1 MRSLVVYESWFGNT
15 RRVAE
20 EIADV
25 LAVEG
30 EVDVLSVD
38 DPLPSLDEIDLIV
51 LGAPTHVHGLSSGR
65 SREAALEQGGQGG
78 RSGTGVRGWIDR
90 LPDGCGVKFAVFDTR
105 AQKPVWLVGSA
116 AHGMARRLRRRG
128 CLPAVEPASFFVG
141 GTPGPLV
148 EGELER
154 AREWARM
161 LVNEVM
167 RPAVMI

>member
-30 EVDVLSVD
+30 EVEVLSVD
-38 DPLPSLDEIDLIV
+38 DPLPSLEGIDLIV

-65 SREAALEQGGQGG
+65 SREAALEQGRQGG
-78 RSGTGVRGWIDR
+78 RPGIGIRGWIDQ
-90 LPDGCGVKFAVFDTR
+90 LPDDCGVKIAVFDTR
-105 AQKPVWLVGSA
+105 AQKPAWLVGSA

-128 CLPAVEPASFFVG
+128 CPPVLEPQSFFVL
-141 GTPGPLV
+141 GTPGPLE

-154 AREWARM
+154 AKEWGRTLAHG
-161 LVNEVM
+161 VV
-167 RPAVMI
+167 PAAA